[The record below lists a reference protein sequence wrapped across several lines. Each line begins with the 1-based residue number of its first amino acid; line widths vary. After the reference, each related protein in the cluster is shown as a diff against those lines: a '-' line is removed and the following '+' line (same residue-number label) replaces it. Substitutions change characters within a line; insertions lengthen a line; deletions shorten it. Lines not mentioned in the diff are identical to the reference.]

1 MARAVR
7 TAAVTVLAEPPSSRG
22 KAKLIGSWTTASRI
36 VATVKERSMFEKV
49 IGFITQLT
57 PKGRAARA
65 TETLKANAEKA
76 LRMKQDAG
84 PQTHIP
90 EHQTAHEG
98 AIRGGQINY
107 TDTALGKEGTFT
119 ENTGRSR
126 GARSGDAS

>member
-1 MARAVR
+1 
-7 TAAVTVLAEPPSSRG
+7 
-22 KAKLIGSWTTASRI
+22 
-36 VATVKERSMFEKV
+36 MFEQAFTFV
-49 IGFITQLT
+49 SHLT
-57 PKGRAARA
+57 PKGWAARA

-126 GARSGDAS
+126 EGRSGDAG